1 MKSHHARTCFLTVL
15 SILLIGFWIMPAQA
29 SPITYTFTAGDFFGV
44 YNGTTEFNGGSFKIA
59 IFGDTNDATVD
70 GFGPINAGPGGIGL
84 TGTISFS
91 APEVGAFS
99 GTFLD
104 PLFVFVDQEADLV
117 GFGSVPG
124 ATDLLDMF
132 APGQGLDTYNLAS
145 FFGPITGT
153 QSFVSGWVFAG
164 GTTIDPEDM
173 GTITFQA
180 VPEPATMLLLGT
192 ALLGIWGIRRK
203 QS

>member
-1 MKSHHARTCFLTVL
+1 MKSHHSRVYLLAVL
-15 SILLIGFWIMPAQA
+15 SILIMGFWSLPAQA
-29 SPITYTFTAGDFFGV
+29 SPITYTFSAGDFFGV
-44 YNGTTEFNGGSFKIA
+44 YNGGTEFNGGSFTIA

-70 GFGPINAGPGGIGL
+70 AFGPINAGLGGIGL

-104 PLFVFVDQEADLV
+104 PLFVFVDQDSEIV

-124 ATDLLDMF
+124 AADLLDMF
-132 APGQGLDTYNLAS
+132 APGQGLDTYALAS
-145 FFGPITGT
+145 IFGPITGS
-153 QSFVSGWVFAG
+153 QLALGGWAFAD

-180 VPEPATMLLLGT
+180 VPEPSTLLLLGT
-192 ALLGIWGIRRK
+192 ALFGIWGVRRK

>member
-1 MKSHHARTCFLTVL
+1 MKSHHVRARFLTVL
-15 SILLIGFWIMPAQA
+15 SILLIGFGVMPAQA
-29 SPITYTFTAGDFFGV
+29 SPISYTFTAGDFSGV

-70 GFGPINAGPGGIGL
+70 ILGPFNAGPGGIGL

-91 APEVGAFS
+91 APEAGAFS

-104 PLFVFVDQEADLV
+104 PLFVFVDQGDELV

-132 APGQGLDTYNLAS
+132 APGQGLSTYNLAS

-153 QSFVSGWVFAG
+153 QSFLSGWVFAD

-180 VPEPATMLLLGT
+180 VPEPATMILLGT
-192 ALLGIWGIRRK
+192 ALLGTWGIRRK